1 MHLLRLLSVVLLL
14 VVSASSPA
22 ATDNAL
28 TDPALALRVDDRTYT
43 TRVAEIMHGAAR
55 QNRKGATWAQTLDG
69 LIENQLVAAD
79 AVRDMGRDA
88 LLVADRV
95 GFTPAVQLEDQLQG
109 IVKLHHF
116 RRIDADVRALPGGSL
131 DKLVTWRIGTDSADL
146 RELMTLRD
154 RGEVRLTTAQQDLAA
169 RTPVA
174 RVALPDG
181 ETTTITFDD
190 IYARMNVQARVQV
203 IQDGDRAMLDDL
215 VNRRVEALY
224 IDWWAR
230 KRSGLSAA
238 ELDVLRAS
246 LEDRMLRENYL
257 LATGVVSAIHEDTPP
272 RLKALEQAVTRE
284 EIHDWYTRHKEDFRQ
299 VEKVRASHIRCAS
312 EADCEAAAAE
322 LKAGKPFAEVAARRS
337 IADTR
342 KATPAGSLGW
352 VHRQEKNLP
361 WLHQVALIQKAG
373 QTTPPIR
380 SPEDAAGKAVWE
392 IVQVDER
399 IEGYSDP
406 DSETVA
412 YVARQAIARR
422 KAIDNYRARYAQL
435 RGQAAIHFN
444 GALLQA
450 RREAADA
457 TGGDRNPLDADLPD
471 PHDHGHGGHRH

>member
-1 MHLLRLLSVVLLL
+1 MSLLRLLSAALFLA
-14 VVSASSPA
+14 VSGTSPA

-28 TDPALALRVDDRTYT
+28 ADPALALRVDNRVYT
-43 TRVAEIMHGAAR
+43 TRVAEIMHDAAR

-95 GFTPAVQLEDQLQG
+95 GFAPAVQLEEQFQG
-109 IVKLHHF
+109 VIKLHFF

-131 DKLVTWRIGTDSADL
+131 DRLVTWRIGADSADL
-146 RELMTLRD
+146 AAVAQRELAT
-154 RGEVRLTTAQQDLAA
+154 

-174 RVALPDG
+174 RVAMPDG
-181 ETTTITFDD
+181 EAATITFDD

-203 IQDGDRAMLDDL
+203 IQDGDRAFLDDL
-215 VNRRVEALY
+215 VNRRVETLFV
-224 IDWWAR
+224 DWWAR

-238 ELDVLRAS
+238 EQDVLRAV
-246 LEDRMLRENYL
+246 LEDRMLRENYMM
-257 LATGVVSAIHEDTPP
+257 ATGVVSAIHEDTPP
-272 RLKALEQAVTRE
+272 RLKALEQAVTRA
-284 EIHDWYTRHKEDFRQ
+284 EIHDWYARHKEDFRQ

-352 VHRQEKNLP
+352 VYRQEKNLP

-380 SPEDAAGKAVWE
+380 SPEDATGKAVWE

-412 YVARQAIARR
+412 YVARQAVARR
-422 KAIDNYRARYAQL
+422 KAIDNYRARYAER
-435 RGQAAIHFN
+435 RGQAAISFN

-457 TGGDRNPLDADLPD
+457 TGGDANPLDAERPEA
-471 PHDHGHGGHRH
+471 HDHGHGGHRH